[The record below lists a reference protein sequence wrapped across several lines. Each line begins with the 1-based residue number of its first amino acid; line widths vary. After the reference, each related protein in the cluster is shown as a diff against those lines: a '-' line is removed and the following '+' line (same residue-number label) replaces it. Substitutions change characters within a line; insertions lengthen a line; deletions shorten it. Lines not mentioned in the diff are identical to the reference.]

1 MRRLLL
7 AATALLALALL
18 ALVPQPASAQYS
30 PMFITVDPTVVEVGG
45 TITVR
50 AGYFE
55 PGSDVQIRVE
65 SDPVVLGTLVADAS
79 GVVTSSF
86 ALPLSVGIGSHVV
99 FALGPR
105 LGTGVAT
112 EVSAAIT
119 VIDASV
125 SPTAVVPGPGST
137 GSLPATGRDLSLLLT
152 VGAALVVGGG
162 LAIQVTRRRST
173 RRT

>member
-1 MRRLLL
+1 MKRLLL
-7 AATALLALALL
+7 AASALLAVTLL
-18 ALVPQPASAQYS
+18 AQPASAQYA

-79 GVVTSSF
+79 GVVTSPF
-86 ALPLSVGIGSHVV
+86 ALPLSVGIGSHIV

-119 VIDASV
+119 VIDRAV
-125 SPTAVVPGPGST
+125 SPAAVVPGSGST
-137 GSLPATGRDLSLLLT
+137 GSLPVTGRDLSLLLT

-162 LAIQVTRRRST
+162 LAVQLTRRRGTS
-173 RRT
+173 RR